1 LAKWHK
7 ALDFGCDL
15 CNTIRTVKENAMALT
30 QTQLT
35 QLIETYAERIVDD
48 MDTKTLMCFVFDVIV
63 ENLSM
68 QSEEEVISEIASVYD
83 DEIAD
88 ELIASVN

>member
-1 LAKWHK
+1 
-7 ALDFGCDL
+7 
-15 CNTIRTVKENAMALT
+15 MALT

-48 MDTKTLMCFVFDVIV
+48 MDTKTLMCFVFDAIV

-68 QSEEEVISEIASVYD
+68 QSEEEVISEIASMYD
-83 DEIAD
+83 DETAD